1 MLSNYKFE
9 LEKSKDGF
17 DIFKII
23 KDTKKIYIGS
33 KYRME
38 EKINEFVEKNEEK
51 IGNDSVVVIFG
62 AGSWEI
68 LNKFCLKYKKNK
80 ILIFEP
86 NKNVLGYIKKN
97 KKTYSF
103 IDNKR
108 IILMGDNKESIIGSL
123 KENINQYN
131 VEKVEYI
138 YMLNYN
144 KIYLEEFEE
153 FNQIFTEVISDIAID
168 RNTNLKFSE
177 RWFNTII
184 HNFKYIVESN
194 KVNDYKRKY
203 NNVPAIIVSAGPS
216 LSKNIKELEYVK
228 SNLFILTG
236 GRTLKPLLDKEIYP
250 NLVSVVDP
258 VQESYDLV
266 KGYIDKVK
274 CPLLYYEGTNEKV
287 VEDHKG
293 DKIIFTQNNLIYKL
307 FNEDIDNLGLG
318 GSVAHTLTG
327 MAVLMGCNPIIFI
340 GQDLAYTD
348 EKYHADIAVNQFK
361 SLDENVSKD
370 TDYIYVDD
378 INGNKVRTSLVLDG
392 FRRELEK
399 IIKDNANI
407 TFINATEGG
416 SRIDGTI
423 DMSLKEAIEK
433 YRLHEEVISIKPY
446 IKHKTQEIKN
456 EGIRILRESIEA
468 DEFIIS
474 KCNLGLEETKKL
486 KRNIKFNLTS
496 KIKQSISKLDK
507 IDEEIRIK
515 YKNLELLS
523 SLIYPVVYDILNK
536 PSSKEDYAII
546 EKSIELYSSILEVG
560 KFALDFMKQALDDL
574 KIREDI
580 N

>member
-1 MLSNYKFE
+1 
-9 LEKSKDGF
+9 
-17 DIFKII
+17 
-23 KDTKKIYIGS
+23 
-33 KYRME
+33 
-38 EKINEFVEKNEEK
+38 
-51 IGNDSVVVIFG
+51 
-62 AGSWEI
+62 
-68 LNKFCLKYKKNK
+68 
-80 ILIFEP
+80 
-86 NKNVLGYIKKN
+86 
-97 KKTYSF
+97 
-103 IDNKR
+103 
-108 IILMGDNKESIIGSL
+108 MGDNKESIIGSL